1 MPASRPERDALI
13 HRLQSSHPDI
23 AADGDDDIILWQDWR
38 IHCTPLP
45 STLAPVTDVAR
56 LELCQLWPHSPLNP
70 GLLLAGSP
78 AAVSACDPLW
88 LCLTGTPQ
96 AWLYCGPLGAAGFC
110 KRVFDGLFYLASP
123 ALLQQTLQRHG
134 TTQQQPDWAT
144 LLQQHQQ
151 LAAHLQALCW
161 QYLHHHGLTTLPQD
175 TSALLA
181 LFRVP
186 PQQQDHY
193 ALTLAQLLATAL
205 TLSEPARRLLAEWN
219 PLPAATLPT
228 P

>member
-1 MPASRPERDALI
+1 MPACRPERDALI
-13 HRLQSSHPDI
+13 HRLQSSYPDI
-23 AADGDDDIILWQDWR
+23 AADGDDDIILWQGWR
-38 IHCTPLP
+38 IHCAPLP
-45 STLAPVTDVAR
+45 SALAPVTDITR

-78 AAVSACDPLW
+78 ATVAACDPLW
-88 LCLTGTPQ
+88 HSLTGTPQ
-96 AWLYCGPLGAAGFC
+96 TWLYCGPLGAAGFC
-110 KRVFDGLFYLASP
+110 KRVFDSLFYLASP
-123 ALLQQTLQRHG
+123 ALIQHTLQHHG
-134 TTQQQPDWAT
+134 AAQQADWAA

-151 LAAHLQALCW
+151 LAERLQALCW

-175 TSALLA
+175 AGALLA

-219 PLPAATLPT
+219 PLAVTT
-228 P
+228 PPVP